1 MKKFDASYA
10 DEDKRIRRA
19 QHGKPWSEHEY
30 KALRQLYV
38 DGATLAQMCCTL
50 ERPAA
55 GILPKLCD
63 ERLIRALD
71 YWTYAEVAPRRTPF
85 GFASLPVPISPTIE
99 APRAEETTMS
109 EKTIETLVLIQGQ
122 NAAELNDKQIFALI
136 GKLENEAKRMGE
148 ITNKPKKLV
157 AAIEQIQADIAKLV
171 EYVDTREVQ

>member
-1 MKKFDASYA
+1 
-10 DEDKRIRRA
+10 
-19 QHGKPWSEHEY
+19 
-30 KALRQLYV
+30 
-38 DGATLAQMCCTL
+38 
-50 ERPAA
+50 
-55 GILPKLCD
+55 
-63 ERLIRALD
+63 
-71 YWTYAEVAPRRTPF
+71 
-85 GFASLPVPISPTIE
+85 
-99 APRAEETTMS
+99 MS